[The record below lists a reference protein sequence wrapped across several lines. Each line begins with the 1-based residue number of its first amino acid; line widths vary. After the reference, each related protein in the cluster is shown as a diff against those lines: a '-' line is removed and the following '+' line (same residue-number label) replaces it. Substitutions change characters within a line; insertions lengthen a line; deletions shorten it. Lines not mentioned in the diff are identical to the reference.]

1 VGTCARGLRENV
13 LGNERTNMKWWGP
26 SHVPHWQVDL
36 AWLVTG
42 KQAKLDAQE
51 TSITTPNERIARRPG
66 GWWNETRSACTCC
79 RTVGPGLPCRHAWP
93 SAARAGVVWDGRLPK
108 FSIEHCRLWLRGVT
122 REPNCPLRRCRC
134 CRYDITDHVSHK
146 LLNRKAKCTCIC
158 LSSCLDY
165 FVFYT
170 HVYMAMHLI
179 CYSPN

>member
-1 VGTCARGLRENV
+1 MPTYGKFALIGACCMLQGWSAAAAAGV
-13 LGNERTNMKWWGP
+13 LPKFKGRRTLFF
-26 SHVPHWQVDL
+26 VP
-36 AWLVTG
+36 A
-42 KQAKLDAQE
+42 
-51 TSITTPNERIARRPG
+51 IARRPE

-93 SAARAGVVWDGRLPK
+93 SAARAGVVWNGRLPK